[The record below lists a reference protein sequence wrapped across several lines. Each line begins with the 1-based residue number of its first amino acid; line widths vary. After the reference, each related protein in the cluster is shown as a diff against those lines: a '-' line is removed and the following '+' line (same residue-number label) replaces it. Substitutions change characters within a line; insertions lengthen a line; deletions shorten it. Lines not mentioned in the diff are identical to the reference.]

1 MNRILLPVRTFV
13 RSRLFRVG
21 VIGIIGL
28 IIQTTIFEVLGIYLG
43 IVSASTAAIIG
54 GEVAIL
60 TNFTL
65 NHRFSFGDRRTGN
78 LLARLLR
85 FHTVVA
91 GSLLLQWLFI
101 FTTEQFTNDVVFIH
115 LAYFAGVGLGFL
127 TNYAGYHF
135 FVWKKHNPA
144 EPPKL

>member
-1 MNRILLPVRTFV
+1 MRAFL
-13 RSRLFRVG
+13 RSRLCKVG

-43 IVSASTAAIIG
+43 LVSASTAAIIG

-60 TNFTL
+60 TNFSL
-65 NHRFSFGDRRTGN
+65 NHRFSFGDRGPGN

-85 FHTVVA
+85 FHAVVA

-101 FTTEQFTNDVVFIH
+101 FTTEQFTEDVVLIH

-135 FVWKKHNPA
+135 FVWEKHDST
-144 EPPKL
+144 ESPKR